1 MTPAEVITEV
11 RRLIQDTKVQ
21 YRYSDAVLLSFVNQ
35 TLKKMVTIRP
45 DIFSVITNI
54 TTVPNTVIQ
63 TIPADGMRLVEVFA
77 VVGGGALREVTR
89 EVMDMTTPG
98 WLTETAGT
106 PVNFMRHV
114 RNPYRYFLY
123 PAPTS
128 GIELIAEYAK
138 TPPNYGLNDT
148 VADLRDAYFPA
159 VVEGTVFLAES
170 VDDEHVNSGRAKL
183 FQESFTQMLGVSLQS
198 RVLTDTE
205 EGGMDPKQVI

>member
-1 MTPAEVITEV
+1 
-11 RRLIQDTKVQ
+11 
-21 YRYSDAVLLSFVNQ
+21 
-35 TLKKMVTIRP
+35 
-45 DIFSVITNI
+45 
-54 TTVPNTVIQ
+54 
-63 TIPADGMRLVEVFA
+63 
-77 VVGGGALREVTR
+77 
-89 EVMDMTTPG
+89 
-98 WLTETAGT
+98 
-106 PVNFMRHV
+106 MRHV